1 MYGKEKDF
9 SRLFKRFASFFMVAL
24 MLFSMTFFD
33 FGKAFAAKLK
43 APVIKSVSVT
53 TSSATVKWEKYKGAK
68 GYVIYRKKSSGEYK
82 KIATIKDGSKTS
94 YTDKNLKSKTKYSYK
109 IKVYKKSNGKTVY
122 SGFSKV
128 KAVTTKAKK
137 SNSQSNSGSSG
148 SSGNSSGS
156 TAVTG
161 QYVWIP
167 KTGKKYHSSSS
178 CSSMNSPSKVTVEKA
193 EQLGF
198 TPCKRCY

>member
-9 SRLFKRFASFFMVAL
+9 SRLLKRFASFFMVLL
-24 MLFSMTFFD
+24 MLLCVSFFD
-33 FGKAFAAKLK
+33 FGRVYAAKLK
-43 APVIKSVSVT
+43 APVMKSVTAT
-53 TSSATVKWEKYKGAK
+53 TNTVTVKWEKYKGAK
-68 GYVIYRKKSSGEYK
+68 GYVIYRKKSSGKYK
-82 KIATIKDGSKTS
+82 KIATLKGNSKTS
-94 YTDKNLKSKTKYSYK
+94 YTDKKLSAKTKYTYK
-109 IKVYKKSNGKTVY
+109 IKIYKTVSGKTVY
-122 SGFSKV
+122 SEFSKV

-137 SNSQSNSGSSG
+137 SNSQSNSGSSSSSG
-148 SSGNSSGS
+148 SSSGN

-167 KTGKKYHSSSS
+167 QTGKKYHSSSS
-178 CSSMNSPSKVTVEKA
+178 CSSMNSPSKVTVERA